1 MDRADDIKDILISV
15 SRFARPEDISEI
27 MHYIGWLRDEL
38 AAAKRAK
45 LGVANEMK
53 RHCLAIIEHGVSG
66 VASAKQIYMGVNNIN
81 TALLVERVSHDTT
94 RT

>member
-27 MHYIGWLRDEL
+27 MHYIGWLREEL
-38 AAAKRAK
+38 AAAKRTRLA
-45 LGVANEMK
+45 VADEMK

-66 VASAKQIYMGVNNIN
+66 VANPKQMYMGINSIN